1 MNKLIGVEIGGTKQQ
16 IAVGTEDG
24 TILEVRQVRLGE
36 KTNAADILAWI
47 RETIR
52 DIMISCEIGGIG
64 VGFGG
69 PLELCS
75 GRVLCSLQV
84 PGWTDF
90 RLKDWFEEQFKVRS
104 VIVNDT
110 VLGGIGEL
118 ILGNGAGS
126 SRFFY
131 TNIGT
136 GIGGGLYI
144 DRRYYD
150 GAGYGACYLGNT
162 WVPDWRGGAAEERG
176 AVGVDGVMGAGTRL
190 ELICSGKSIEERLNT
205 PGYIPSVSIL
215 TKRNGRITCQDLAE
229 GVQQNDRFCRE
240 ELDRIASTFSI
251 GLANILAI
259 AAPDRIAIGGGVAK
273 MGEPLF
279 SRIRKYTDEYSFV
292 ADRGHYEIVE
302 SRLMDHAVLAG
313 GLLAAGRPEL
323 ARWE

>member
-1 MNKLIGVEIGGTKQQ
+1 MSKLIGVEIGGTKQQ
-16 IAVGTEDG
+16 IAVGTADG
-24 TILEVRQVRLGE
+24 TILDVRQVKLGE
-36 KTNAADILAWI
+36 KTNAADILTWI
-47 RETIR
+47 RENICR
-52 DIMISCEIGGIG
+52 IMNECEVGGIG

-69 PLELCS
+69 PLESCS

-84 PGWTDF
+84 PGWKDF
-90 RLKDWFEEQFKVRS
+90 RLKDWFEEHFNVRS

-150 GAGYGACYLGNT
+150 GSGYGACYLGNT
-162 WVPDWRGGAAEERG
+162 WVPDWRG
-176 AVGVDGVMGAGTRL
+176 AVMGECSVPGAGTRL
-190 ELICSGKSIEERLNT
+190 ELICSGKSIEERLNI
-205 PGYIPSVSIL
+205 PGYVPAGSVL
-215 TKRNGRITCQDLAE
+215 AKKGGRITCQDLAE
-229 GVQQNDRFCRE
+229 GAGRNDRFCRE
-240 ELDRIASTFSI
+240 ELERTASTFSI
-251 GLANILAI
+251 GLANVLAI

-302 SRLMDHAVLAG
+302 SSLMDHAVLAG
-313 GLLAAGRPEL
+313 GLLVAGRPQL
-323 ARWE
+323 AGWKGEKE